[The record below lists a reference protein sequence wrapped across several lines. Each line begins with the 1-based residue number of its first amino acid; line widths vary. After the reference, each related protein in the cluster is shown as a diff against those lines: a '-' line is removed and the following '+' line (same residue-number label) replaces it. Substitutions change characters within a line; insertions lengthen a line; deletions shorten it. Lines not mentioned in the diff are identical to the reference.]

1 MADTNNILSSW
12 NSKKDDA
19 NNIKIKN
26 LDNRVK
32 KIEEYIDEQDLNAY
46 IEKFFLMQR
55 TGKIF
60 TSKFPLYSVS
70 QSSKGIKIDDNEN
83 MVCMLSTQYEKKRN
97 DYNSE
102 PMFRPIEC
110 NWKLNDNGK
119 IIITALENSDSFS
132 RDGSNGQVGIINMPW
147 YVRYWIDN
155 GYWYISITDT
165 PRSNYIPLLEC
176 FDPEGKNQGF
186 MIHSKYSMVEI
197 AGYPYSASGF
207 NPVTGDTSSL
217 NLTSVKPSLSTLIPY
232 CKKINPYY
240 TAKTVSDLFFVQLHF
255 LIKYANLNFSQ
266 IFKSDAIA
274 PSLKIPCEIVDS
286 SVSKNTFYI
295 QQNYIRYFAIG
306 QQISISNRSISSETV
321 WSRQILDIQPV
332 QYQNYYEITVDGEPF
347 IVKNG
352 DEVQILPWKTGSC
365 DNILSTDG
373 QLKTTGPSI
382 TSPYG
387 GSAPILIG
395 GIEMNIS
402 EIIGNAKLSTIS
414 SDDGYLYEEIFRPNQ
429 LINNSIEV
437 LNADYTHQFV
447 AKSNLIQGY
456 ISKQKFYLESGAV
469 IPEATGATSETG
481 FATTIKYLNPS
492 LSSDQIVSLATSSV
506 FSLRIEPTDDYSMYT
521 GSRISPNGMCK
532 RPID

>member
-19 NNIKIKN
+19 NNIRIKN

-32 KIEEYIDEQDLNAY
+32 KIEEYIDKQDLNRY
-46 IEKFFLMQR
+46 IKEIFLMQR

-60 TSKFPLYSVS
+60 TSKFPLNSV
-70 QSSKGIKIDDNEN
+70 SSKGIKIDDNEN

-97 DYNSE
+97 DYDNE

-110 NWKLNDNGK
+110 NWKLDVNGK

-132 RDGSNGQVGIINMPW
+132 RDGSNGQVGVINMPW
-147 YVRYWIDN
+147 YVRYWTDN
-155 GYWYISITDT
+155 LLGYWYISITDT

-176 FDPEGKNQGF
+176 FDPEGNNQGF

-207 NPVTGDTSSL
+207 NPVTGDTSSF
-217 NLTSVKPSLSTLIPY
+217 NLTSIKPSLSTLIPY
-232 CKKINPYY
+232 CKRINPYY

-266 IFKSDAIA
+266 VFKSAIA
-274 PSLKIPCEIVDS
+274 SSLIKAPCEIVDS
-286 SVSKNTFYI
+286 SVSKNTFYVL
-295 QQNYIRYFAIG
+295 NRFMEYFAIG
-306 QQISISNRSISSETV
+306 QQISIRNENVSETV
-321 WSRQILDIQPV
+321 WSRKILDIQPV

-347 IVKNG
+347 IVKDG
-352 DEVQILPWKTGSC
+352 DKVQVLPWKTGSC
-365 DNILSTDG
+365 DNILGTDG
-373 QLKTTGPSI
+373 QLSITTGPNVDA
-382 TSPYG
+382 YN

-402 EIIGNAKLSTIS
+402 EIMGNAKLSTIS
-414 SDDGYLYEEIFRPNQ
+414 SDSDYLYEEIFRPNQ
-429 LINNSIEV
+429 LIDNSIEV

-447 AKSNLIQGY
+447 AKSNLVDGY

-469 IPEATGATSETG
+469 IPKAIGATSETG
-481 FATTIKYLNPS
+481 FAATIKYSNPS
-492 LSSDQIVSLATSSV
+492 LSSGQIVSLATSSV
-506 FSLRIEPTDDYSMYT
+506 FSLRIDPTDDYFMYT

-532 RPID
+532 RPTN